1 MPGVAIDGSGALVKA
16 VGLLVVGAVALGVGG
31 SLVVV
36 GGGLAVC
43 PLFSAKVKMPSKST
57 SKSSSTSGT
66 HVYGET
72 SHIPLFKLSP
82 NIKCVWT

>member
-1 MPGVAIDGSGALVKA
+1 MGLVRWSRLVKA
-16 VGLLVVGAVALGVGG
+16 VGLLVVGAVVGG
-31 SLVVV
+31 WWLWAV